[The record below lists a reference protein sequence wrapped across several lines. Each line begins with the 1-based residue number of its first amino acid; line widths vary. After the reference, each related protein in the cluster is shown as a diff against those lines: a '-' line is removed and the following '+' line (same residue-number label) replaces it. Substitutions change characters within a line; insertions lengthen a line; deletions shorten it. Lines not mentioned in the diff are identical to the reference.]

1 MQSKGTESKILAAE
15 IELEVEV
22 MEEVIAPGI
31 IVIN

>member
-1 MQSKGTESKILAAE
+1 MQSNGTASKMVAAE